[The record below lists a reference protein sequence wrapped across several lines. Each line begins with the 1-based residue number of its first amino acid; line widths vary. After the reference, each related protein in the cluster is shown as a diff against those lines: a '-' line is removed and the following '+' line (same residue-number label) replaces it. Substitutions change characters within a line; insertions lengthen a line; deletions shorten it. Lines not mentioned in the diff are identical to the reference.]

1 VFAFIFRY
9 LRGLDE
15 FAYGNGA
22 GSSFFY
28 YPDLGLYGIRV
39 SQTLPEAFLL
49 RRRCRL
55 HYILYSTQT
64 TPSVLAWL
72 FVNFDAADFSL
83 VSTLFFVLR
92 ENNMTIKSSLL
103 ILSLSSSI
111 LWIPLAYAEAT
122 TAQPIRQQ
130 TVTLNI
136 ENMTCAMCTVTI
148 KKALQ
153 KVDGVQQ
160 VTVDYDS
167 KTAVVTFDTLKTD
180 SEALIKAT
188 TDAGYPGTLATPVS
202 R

>member
-1 VFAFIFRY
+1 
-9 LRGLDE
+9 
-15 FAYGNGA
+15 
-22 GSSFFY
+22 
-28 YPDLGLYGIRV
+28 
-39 SQTLPEAFLL
+39 
-49 RRRCRL
+49 
-55 HYILYSTQT
+55 
-64 TPSVLAWL
+64 
-72 FVNFDAADFSL
+72 
-83 VSTLFFVLR
+83 
-92 ENNMTIKSSLL
+92 MTIKSNLL
-103 ILSLSSSI
+103 ILSLAASA
-111 LWIPLAYAEAT
+111 LWIPVAYSEAT
-122 TAQPIRQQ
+122 VVQPSGLQ